1 MFNPDTATASV
12 YMPSLETAARSL
24 KVEPIIA
31 LVHSDVEIEAAII
44 ALARR
49 ANTVRDLKPSQAPL
63 PTLRL
68 RPRVLAAPA
77 VEPHIPNWP
86 ARLAA
91 GGAARAHQRRL

>member
-63 PTLRL
+63 PTRL

-77 VEPHIPNWP
+77 VEPHIPNRP

-91 GGAARAHQRRL
+91 GGAARAQQSRL